1 MQQNMMHENLH
12 QIIVQINPLTFN
24 TSNKGRG
31 TVVSVVAADTVAIP
45 KSVADPAHAAVDIP
59 LLLLLADSRVAWGA
73 TKVDPQVA
81 QWLTALSLTTP
92 HRWRRDKVSPC
103 HLALRVTLPK
113 LKLSS
118 SPTQPSSRNFWIGA
132 LATPVILTWRMAIPA
147 CRAWHIYTRC
157 RRTSLQLPE
166 CQAIHWLG
174 ISVQHEVQAQDPVSP
189 HVMV

>member
-1 MQQNMMHENLH
+1 MAANTSKCNKHQFAQLAMQQNMMHENLH

-92 HRWRRDKVSPC
+92 HR
-103 HLALRVTLPK
+103 
-113 LKLSS
+113 
-118 SPTQPSSRNFWIGA
+118 
-132 LATPVILTWRMAIPA
+132 
-147 CRAWHIYTRC
+147 
-157 RRTSLQLPE
+157 
-166 CQAIHWLG
+166 
-174 ISVQHEVQAQDPVSP
+174 
-189 HVMV
+189 